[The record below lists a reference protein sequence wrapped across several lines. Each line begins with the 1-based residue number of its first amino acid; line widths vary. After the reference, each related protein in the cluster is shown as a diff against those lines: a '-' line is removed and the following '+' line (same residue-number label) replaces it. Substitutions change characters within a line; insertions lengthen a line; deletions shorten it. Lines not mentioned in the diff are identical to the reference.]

1 MGQQELT
8 YAFPDMLVV
17 AVKVVEREGNIKE
30 VCRTEKIW
38 KHKKNP
44 VPKTQTVLKGSGSGT
59 FLQWKRT
66 CVFLVDIND
75 SGLINT
81 AVIRCNPVLNRFTG

>member
-8 YAFPDMLVV
+8 CAFPDMLVV

-30 VCRTEKIW
+30 VCQTEK
-38 KHKKNP
+38 

-66 CVFLVDIND
+66 CVLLVDIKD

-81 AVIRCNPVLNRFTG
+81 PVIRCNPALNRFTG

>member
-8 YAFPDMLVV
+8 CAFLDMLVV

-30 VCRTEKIW
+30 VCRTEKVW

-66 CVFLVDIND
+66 LLVDIKD

-81 AVIRCNPVLNRFTG
+81 PVIHCNPALNRFTG